1 MNSADLNFH
10 HLRLFW
16 EVARAGGLRAA
27 AEKLHLSQPTISA
40 QIKALEQT
48 FAQPLFDRTGR
59 RLKLTAAGRLVMER
73 ADEIFSLGAELVHSL
88 QSHSEARTLR
98 LNIGITD
105 SLPKLLAWRLLNPM
119 IQAFPNLQLSCSEG
133 HAQELLGDLA
143 SGKLDV
149 ILSDEAASTSHAV
162 RAYSRLLG
170 HPQVLFCAV
179 PKLAKK
185 FQRQFP
191 TSLDDAPMLLPS
203 GRTAWRHELDRW
215 FEAHQIHPHLVA
227 EFDDAALMKTAAADG
242 LGVAP
247 VTATLL
253 QEASERYGLCAI
265 GEPVKG
271 GFPCYLITLDRHIA
285 HPALSVMVSEAKALF
300 YHDLSGISG

>member
-1 MNSADLNFH
+1 MNPADLNYH

-16 EVARAGGLRAA
+16 EVARAGSLRAA
-27 AEKLHLSQPTISA
+27 ATKLHLSQPTIST

-48 FAQPLFDRTGR
+48 FAQSLFDRTGR

-73 ADEIFSLGAELVHSL
+73 SDEIFSLGAELLQSL

-105 SLPKLLAWRLLNPM
+105 SLPKLVAWRLMNPM
-119 IQAFPNLQLSCSEG
+119 VQAFPNLQLSCSEG
-133 HAQELLGDLA
+133 HSQELLGDLA
-143 SGKLDV
+143 SGRLDV
-149 ILSDEAASTSHAV
+149 ILSDEAASSSHAV

-170 HPQVLFCAV
+170 HPQVHFCAV
-179 PKLAKK
+179 PALAKK
-185 FQRQFP
+185 FHRHFP
-191 TSLDDAPMLLPS
+191 SSLHEAPMLLPS

-215 FEAHQIHPHLVA
+215 FEATQLHPHLVA

-242 LGVAP
+242 LGITP

-253 QEASERYGLCAI
+253 QEAAERYGLQAI
-265 GEPVKG
+265 GQPVDC
-271 GFPCYLITLDRHIA
+271 GFPCYLITLDRNLA
-285 HPALSVMVSEAKALF
+285 HPALPIMTTEAKKLF
-300 YHDLSGISG
+300 K